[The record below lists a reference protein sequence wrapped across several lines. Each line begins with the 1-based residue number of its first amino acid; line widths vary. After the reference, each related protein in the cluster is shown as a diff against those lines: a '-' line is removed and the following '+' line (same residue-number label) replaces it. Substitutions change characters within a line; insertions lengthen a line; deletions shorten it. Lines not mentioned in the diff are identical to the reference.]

1 MSPLTRV
8 RRLEGHLPPYG
19 GPQDDPLPP
28 DGGFTASVV
37 VLLRPFDE
45 EIEVLLI
52 RRPES
57 ERDPWSGHMAFP
69 GGRRDAVDTSLMET
83 AIRETREETGIA
95 LGDAGHFLGRLSIVA
110 PLSPLLPPLA
120 IVPFVFAIHAGTP
133 LTPSPAEVA
142 SAHWI
147 PLPHFHDPAMR
158 TVYRLPSGSGTL
170 TFPGYQTEG
179 GIVWGL
185 THRILDDLLKRIG

>member
-1 MSPLTRV
+1 MTPV
-8 RRLEGHLPPYG
+8 RRLGEYLPAYG

-28 DGGFTASVV
+28 AGGFTASVS
-37 VLLRPFDE
+37 VLLRPGAG
-45 EIEVLLI
+45 EIEILLI

-57 ERDPWSGHMAFP
+57 ARDPWSGHMAFP

-83 AIRETREETGIA
+83 AIRETREETGIT
-95 LGDAGHFLGRLSIVA
+95 LGDAGHFLGCLSVVA

-120 IVPFVFAIHAGTP
+120 IVPFVFAIRPETP
-133 LTPSPAEVA
+133 LMPSPAEVA

-147 PLPHFHDPAMR
+147 PLPHFQDPAAR
-158 TVYRLPSGSGTL
+158 TVYRLESGSEHL
-170 TFPGYQTEG
+170 SFPGYRTEG

-185 THRILDDLLKRIG
+185 THRILDDLLTRIG

>member
-69 GGRRDAVDTSLMET
+69 GGRRDAGDASLMET
-83 AIRETREETGIA
+83 AIRETLEETGIA
-95 LGDAGHFLGRLSIVA
+95 LGDAGHFLGRLSVVA

-120 IVPFVFAIHAGTP
+120 IVPFVFAIHPGT
-133 LTPSPAEVA
+133 LLMPSPTEVA

-147 PLPHFHDPAMR
+147 PLPHFHDPAVQ
-158 TVYRLPSGSGTL
+158 TVYRLPSGSEYL
-170 TFPGYQTEG
+170 SFPGYRTEG

-185 THRILDDLLKRIG
+185 THRILHDLLTRID